1 MNVVTDSGL
10 LFVAA
15 EQTRILSYFIPALGP
30 APRWC
35 SFLDN
40 LAEELE
46 EEKAGVYD
54 DYKFVCIERIER
66 CWMKNIPNKWIFDI
80 TYNFCY
86 FMTTTNFSI
95 FL

>member
-1 MNVVTDSGL
+1 MNLCNIEPDAPINHMNIVKNTGL

-15 EQTRILSYFIPALGP
+15 EQPKIMSYFIPSMGP

-46 EEKAGVYD
+46 EETTGVYD
-54 DYKFVCIERIER
+54 DYKFVRVL
-66 CWMKNIPNKWIFDI
+66 
-80 TYNFCY
+80 YG
-86 FMTTTNFSI
+86 
-95 FL
+95 L